1 MRHDDGTGDPHEASP
16 QPTVLARETRSRRHW
31 LAWSLA
37 AVPVVVIVVL
47 PLLAG
52 LLLALVGLASDDFE
66 WGSEDGPD
74 SAATTL
80 AEGQR
85 TTQDLTADVMAA
97 LTVEGRSD
105 VEVVCPATPQHGAPT
120 SVRCSGSVDAWE
132 HVAVNLHEGG
142 RFTVVGAVNS
152 ARTPS

>member
-1 MRHDDGTGDPHEASP
+1 MRHDEGTGDLHGAWA
-16 QPTVLARETRSRRHW
+16 QPTVLGRKTRSRRRW

-37 AVPVVVIVVL
+37 AVPVVVLVLL

-52 LLLALVGLASDDFE
+52 LLLALVGLSSDDFE

-74 SAATTL
+74 AAATTL

-85 TTQDLTADVMAA
+85 TTEDLTADVVRA
-97 LTVEGRSD
+97 LTVEGRSG
-105 VEVVCPATPQHGAPT
+105 VAVVCPASPLHGAPT

-132 HVAVNLHEGG
+132 HVSVNLHQGG
-142 RFTVVGAVNS
+142 RFTVVGSATS
-152 ARTPS
+152 ARPPS